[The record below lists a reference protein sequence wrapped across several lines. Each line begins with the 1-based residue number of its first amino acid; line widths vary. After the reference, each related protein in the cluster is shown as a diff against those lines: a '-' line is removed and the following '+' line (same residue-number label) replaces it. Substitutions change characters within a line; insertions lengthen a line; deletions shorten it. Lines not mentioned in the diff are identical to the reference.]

1 MSGIVFG
8 KVSFPPDARNA
19 AVSSFGG
26 FWYNMRVMKVIGEKI
41 FAKGADG
48 KSVSRIGTMFFR
60 TPGLV
65 TKKGVHAMQRLMWID
80 ELNAARAAE
89 GKGALT
95 PAEEDAE
102 MAESVDL
109 IFTDDQVLIRP
120 NPDRMDLA
128 FRADEELQKMVS
140 KRVIRFLNTSS
151 AKVRD
156 ALRAR
161 GENWRMARQ
170 PISQDDMSEL
180 IESSKIPMGERPIY
194 YYNRTLGTRYVTA
207 GGYNEIENLPADAF
221 RRQIVEVVT
230 GLGKR
235 NRVGHPEVDLFPVTT
250 PIEIKRALKDLKP
263 DALDDAA
270 LKASCAKIA
279 LDWRMALPAE
289 LREETVVNFEWRNT
303 MCHTL
308 TRGPNETAAEEQA
321 LLAGISPEFYR
332 QIEWLP
338 GARIDKGE
346 VIFDAIYEEAART
359 QDPELLAMCDN
370 RVKSFLFNTTRL
382 FGRIAYVNI
391 GRIANS
397 LSRKPVEGNRRGNV
411 YIMQYCEEGA
421 AAPRVLM
428 IRLQKW
434 GVAEHLDEGK
444 SLLQSI
450 VEADEYSDY
459 ILDRRLMCRQL
470 GMNLPQRLG
479 YGHFTEKYRGMNQ
492 YNGVAVRTSYF
503 VRGYVAGTASDK
515 IPLAKYRNPAF
526 AQAFAFLM
534 GQAAALDLVV
544 GRRSSV
550 TKELLFD
557 KNYEVVKLDA
567 DGIPCEIAVTDHA
580 GSFVNYEHDFE
591 DYVAQYANVVK
602 RRREYVSEYA
612 NFAAV
617 YVEGFRRKLA
627 ETQAAYRARK
637 AAFDELFSDRPYD
650 TNGSGAYRWA
660 KTLARLDACD
670 PDRVAAILKDAIE
683 C

>member
-1 MSGIVFG
+1 
-8 KVSFPPDARNA
+8 
-19 AVSSFGG
+19 
-26 FWYNMRVMKVIGEKI
+26 MKILGDRI
-41 FAKGADG
+41 LAKDADG
-48 KSVSRIGTMFFR
+48 KPLSRIGTIFFR

-65 TKKGVHAMQRLMWID
+65 TKKGVHAMQRLMWIE
-80 ELNAARAAE
+80 ELNAMRAQE
-89 GKGALT
+89 GRPAMT
-95 PAEEDAE
+95 MAEEDAE

-109 IFTDDQVLIRP
+109 IFTEDLVLIRP

-128 FRADEELQKMVS
+128 FRADEELQKLVS
-140 KRVIRFLNTSS
+140 KRVIRFLNMSS
-151 AKVRD
+151 AKVRT
-156 ALRAR
+156 ALRER

-170 PISQDDMSEL
+170 PISQDDMVNL
-180 IESSKIPMGERPIY
+180 IEHSKIPMGERPIY
-194 YYNRTLGTRYVTA
+194 YYNRMTGTRYITA

-221 RRQIVEVVT
+221 RRQIVEIVG
-230 GLGKR
+230 GLQKR
-235 NRVGHPEVDLFPVTT
+235 NRVGFPEVDLFPPTT
-250 PIEIKRALKDLKP
+250 PIEIKKALKELQP

-270 LKASCAKIA
+270 LKAACAKIV
-279 LDWRMALPAE
+279 LDWRMANPAE
-289 LREETVVNFEWRNT
+289 LREETVGNFEWRNA
-303 MCHTL
+303 MCHAITK
-308 TRGPNETAAEEQA
+308 GPNETAADEQE
-321 LLAGISPEFYR
+321 LIAGISPEFYR

-338 GARIDKGE
+338 GARIDNGE
-346 VIFDAIYEEAART
+346 VIFDEIYDEAART
-359 QDPELLAMCDN
+359 QDPELLALCDN

-382 FGRIAYVNI
+382 FGKIAFINI

-397 LSRKPVEGNRRGNV
+397 LARKPVEGNRRGNV
-411 YIMQYCEEGA
+411 YIMQFREEGSDA
-421 AAPRVLM
+421 VKVLM

-444 SLLQSI
+444 DLLQSI

-459 ILDRRLMCRQL
+459 ILDRRLMCCQL
-470 GMNLPQRLG
+470 GMNLPRRLG
-479 YGHFTEKYRGMNQ
+479 YGHFTEKYRGMNP

-503 VRGYVAGTASDK
+503 ARAYVPGMASDK

-534 GQAAALDLVV
+534 GQAAALDMVV

-567 DGIPCEIAVTDHA
+567 DGIPCEIAITDHA
-580 GSFVNYEHDFE
+580 GSFVNYAHDFE
-591 DYVAQYANVVK
+591 DYVSQYANVVK
-602 RRREYVSEYA
+602 RRREYVAEYA
-612 NFAAV
+612 NFAAA

-637 AAFDELFSDRPYD
+637 TAFDELFSDRPYD

-660 KTLARLDACD
+660 KALARLDACD
-670 PDRVAAILKDAIE
+670 PDRIAALLREAIG